1 MTEKKIDLNAKKTKI
16 SDVGHKWFM
25 YIIGLRNEVRND
37 EKMRT
42 GIQLLLQQPG
52 TRNLIFL
59 SIIEPSKV
67 AQVLASEKATRS
79 NVLGHVSSYNS
90 RNPQIMRFGGAV
102 TATFDGVTL
111 QASTSGLK
119 EEEDILVSVMQLAM
133 SFNKTPLEIYTNIS
147 EHGGLFPLEFFEK
160 NSYLS
165 KFIRAES
172 AK

>member
-1 MTEKKIDLNAKKTKI
+1 MAQKTIDLNSKMTRALE
-16 SDVGHKWFM
+16 VGHKWFM
-25 YIIGLRNEVRND
+25 TTIGLREDIRND

-42 GIQLLLQQPG
+42 GIQMLLQQPG

-59 SIIEPSKV
+59 AIIEPSKV

-79 NVLGHVSSYNS
+79 NVLGDVSSFNS

-119 EEEDILVSVMQLAM
+119 EEEDILVSVMQLAEA
-133 SFNKTPLEIYTNIS
+133 FDKTPLEICTNIS
-147 EHGGLFPLEFFEK
+147 EHGGLFPPEFFEVD
-160 NSYLS
+160 SYLY
-165 KFIRAES
+165 KFIRSES

>member
-1 MTEKKIDLNAKKTKI
+1 MTQKTIDLTKKVSEVSK
-16 SDVGHKWFM
+16 VGHKGFM
-25 YIIGLRNEVRND
+25 TIIGLREGIRND

-52 TRNLIFL
+52 TRNLVFL

-79 NVLGHVSSYNS
+79 NVLGDVSSYNS
-90 RNPQIMRFGGAV
+90 RDPKKMRFGGAV

-119 EEEDILVSVMQLAM
+119 EE
-133 SFNKTPLEIYTNIS
+133 
-147 EHGGLFPLEFFEK
+147 
-160 NSYLS
+160 
-165 KFIRAES
+165 
-172 AK
+172 